1 MLNLENAL
9 FIGVFLAGLL
19 LAVFAMLHGV
29 ERTPA
34 HRPSTTPPPAF
45 NTPVLAAF
53 CIAFGATGYLLWK
66 HSPLSATASIA
77 IAIVAA
83 TAAWLGMTALM
94 ARWALRG
101 PLMDPHAEAEQIQ
114 GTFAVVTRSITPDA
128 PGEIRYALHDQ
139 NLVAP
144 ARDLS
149 GGFVA
154 EGTEVVIDAIVNGVA
169 EVELWSVV
177 EQRL

>member
-9 FIGVFLAGLL
+9 FIGAFLAGLL

-29 ERTPA
+29 ERVQA
-34 HRPSTTPPPAF
+34 HRISTTPPAAF

-53 CIAFGATGYLLWK
+53 CIGFGATGYLLWK
-66 HSPLSATASIA
+66 YSPLSGAVTIA

-83 TAAWLGMTALM
+83 AAAWLAMTALM

-101 PLMDPHAEAEQIQ
+101 PLMDPHTEAEQLQ
-114 GTFAVVTRSITPDA
+114 GTFAVVTRSISPDA
-128 PGEIRYALHDQ
+128 PGEIRYVIHDQ
-139 NLVAP
+139 NLVAS

-149 GGFVA
+149 GNFVA

-169 EVELWSVV
+169 EVELWSAV